1 MIRPLD
7 QVKAINLDGPVA
19 TLQFLNCD
27 IKVSTRYGGEVIAS
41 GCGSGKTTVVKDII
55 RQKFNEGILYAA
67 STIHE
72 CEEMYNWCIYELV
85 NKGVTAN
92 GIPLTINDIIV
103 LHSKDEQGMEVF
115 YNTPEDISHKM
126 IVICTHH
133 KLLHEY
139 PDVLLSKS
147 FDIRNF
153 SSYGN
158 QTRLRSSVTR
168 RYTGNGSY
176 ILPRQWILIDE
187 MPTCDII
194 ETTFNKSITR
204 SLMKE
209 SYTEQIGVDPVTGFP
224 ILISESISYSK
235 YPTYTQMENSYNRNI
250 KGTEL
255 DVIKGDRP
263 IDKLRTKLQLETYYE
278 NMSYYNP
285 NCEVKD
291 VTIKYNVTDLILN
304 GLDTRFWIFDGTGD
318 LTFQDSI
325 KFQVRRV
332 TSGLR
337 YSSPIQFT
345 KIPIHI
351 ERRLTENHVMN
362 RFNDVSVRLEANC
375 DEIINCMMKNEKTLI
390 TVWKD
395 LTIKY
400 GDKDKRSYELMIN
413 GVNLNFSLPEYYTY
427 VLCNKL
433 GIPVPYKHDG
443 SIDTLKVKFGNRE
456 FSIIHYQSGLD
467 RATNEFRDYDSV
479 MLFGQFMVPK
489 SAVDK
494 FNNKFECNCSHVNYT
509 TYQLVQAICRTRIR
523 MHQGLPI
530 NVYFTQDWDDKYIM
544 WLNLYLTNNPYF
556 DASTVNPN
564 DPNLMIKSVM
574 GGTKMIDDE
583 SYSFIKSNKWRPVV
597 KLLCENY
604 PGLKSAI
611 MGGSLFQL
619 SLTLDEI
626 FSLIPMD
633 RKKRD
638 KYNSL
643 IKYLSDKL
651 NIELRIV

>member
-7 QVKAINLDGPVA
+7 QVKAINLDSPIA

-67 STIHE
+67 STIQE
-72 CEEMYNWCIYELV
+72 CNEMYEWCIKELV
-85 NKGVTAN
+85 NKNITAN
-92 GIPLTINDIIV
+92 GIPLTDNDIIV

-126 IVICTHH
+126 VVICTHH

-147 FDIRNF
+147 FDVRNF
-153 SSYGN
+153 SSFGSA
-158 QTRLRSSVTR
+158 QTRLRASVTR

-176 ILPRQWILIDE
+176 VLPRQWVLIDE

-209 SYTEQIGVDPVTGFP
+209 TYTEQIGTDPVTGFP
-224 ILISESISYSK
+224 VLISESISYSK

-255 DVIKGDRP
+255 DVIKGNRP
-263 IDKLRTKLQLETYYE
+263 IDELRTKLQLETYYE
-278 NMSYYNP
+278 NMNYYNP
-285 NCEVKD
+285 NCEVKE
-291 VTIKYNVTDLILN
+291 VTVKYNVTDLILN

-318 LTFQDSI
+318 ITFHDSV
-325 KFQVRRV
+325 KFQVRKL
-332 TSGLR
+332 SGGLK
-337 YSSPIQFT
+337 YNSPIQFT
-345 KIPIHI
+345 RIPIHI
-351 ERRLTENHVMN
+351 ERGLTENRVRN
-362 RFNDVSVRLEANC
+362 KFDEVSGRLEANC
-375 DEIINCMMKNEKTLI
+375 DEMINCMMKNEKILI
-390 TVWKD
+390 VVWKN
-395 LTIKY
+395 LAIKY
-400 GDKDKRSYELMIN
+400 GSKDKRSYELMIN
-413 GVNLNFSLPEYYTY
+413 GINMNFSLPEYYTY
-427 VLCNKL
+427 ILCNKL
-433 GIPVPYKHDG
+433 GIPVPYKPDG
-443 SIDTLKVKFGNRE
+443 SINTLGVKFGSKE

-467 RATNEFRDYDSV
+467 RATNEFRDYDAII
-479 MLFGQFMVPK
+479 LFGQFMVPQ

-494 FNNKFECNCSHVNYT
+494 FNSKFECNCSHLGYT
-509 TYQLVQAICRTRIR
+509 IYQLVQAVCRTRIR

-530 NVYFTQDWDDKYIM
+530 NVYFTDDWDESYM
-544 WLNLYLTNNPYF
+544 TWLSMYLTNNPYF
-556 DASTVNPN
+556 DAASVNPN
-564 DPNLMIKSVM
+564 DPNLMMKAVK
-574 GGTKMIDDE
+574 GGTRMIENE
-583 SYSFIKSNKWRPVV
+583 SYSFIKSNKWRPTV
-597 KLLCENY
+597 KLLCETY
-604 PGLKSAI
+604 PGLKTAI
-611 MGGSLFQL
+611 MCGSSFQL
-619 SLTLDEI
+619 NLTLDEI
-626 FSLIPMD
+626 FNLIPMD

-643 IKYLSDKL
+643 INYLSKL
-651 NIELRIV
+651 NIELKII